1 MTVMKA
7 ARAAMVVRFD
17 MVVLL
22 CEMGCGSASCSA
34 GSPAFELEVVAARR
48 DGRLA
53 LLVAA
58 LMFDRGRIGAAEGI
72 GANRRHQLGH
82 IAAAVAQL
90 GGGVLVAR
98 EGRGRHEGDE
108 SGEGRDFAL

>member
-22 CEMGCGSASCSA
+22 CEMGGWSACGSA
-34 GSPAFELEVVAARR
+34 GSPAFELEVLAARR

-53 LLVAA
+53 LLDARAPVI
-58 LMFDRGRIGAAEGI
+58 DRGRVGAAVSG
-72 GANRRHQLGH
+72 GANRRHQLGN

-90 GGGVLVAR
+90 GGGILVAR
-98 EGRGRHEGDE
+98 EGRGRDDGHQGGEDGD
-108 SGEGRDFAL
+108 F